1 MNPPDR
7 TVIYRVSRNGH
18 VMGEYDIDRIV
29 ELLDVGE
36 FLWTDLYWGQGMAG
50 WSPMTNLRSEV
61 LAAKTFP
68 PVVAASRPAA
78 SGRRGMAP
86 GGAPVSAPAASGVAG
101 WWWVLG
107 AVVVGALAGLTTTHF
122 FPTIVVVDRPVD
134 KIVEK
139 IVEKPVEVVR
149 TVEKVVDRP
158 VEVVRMVDK
167 IVEVPTAL
175 TPEQQ
180 EALVLVERLHDP
192 KRRTVGVGLFKVS
205 EKVKILYDVE
215 GAGSGHLNS
224 GAIVSRVESAFRGH
238 GFTVLP
244 RDYKGS
250 PYTIVTISG
259 LFLEDTNSN
268 GIVMSISGGYRI
280 TVSQPG
286 LVLNPFD
293 KAPSSSREIKIGLV
307 DLYSRSG
314 SIDYGSSNFYKVPD
328 VFARV
333 AEDCAKELRKAQDN

>member
-18 VMGEYDIDRIV
+18 VMGEFDIDRIV
-29 ELLDVGE
+29 ELLDAGE
-36 FLWTDLYWGQGMAG
+36 FLWTDLYWGQGMSG

-68 PVVAASRPAA
+68 PVVAISRPTA
-78 SGRRGMAP
+78 SGRRAMSPAGVPA
-86 GGAPVSAPAASGVAG
+86 SAASASGVAG
-101 WWWVLG
+101 WWWVVG
-107 AVVVGALAGLTTTHF
+107 AVVVGALAGLMTTYF
-122 FPTIVVVDRPVD
+122 FPTIVVVDRP
-134 KIVEK
+134 VEK

-192 KRRTVGVGLFKVS
+192 KRRTVGVGLFKLS
-205 EKVKILYDVE
+205 EKVKVVYDVE

-244 RDYKGS
+244 RDYRGS
-250 PYTIVTISG
+250 PYTIVSISG